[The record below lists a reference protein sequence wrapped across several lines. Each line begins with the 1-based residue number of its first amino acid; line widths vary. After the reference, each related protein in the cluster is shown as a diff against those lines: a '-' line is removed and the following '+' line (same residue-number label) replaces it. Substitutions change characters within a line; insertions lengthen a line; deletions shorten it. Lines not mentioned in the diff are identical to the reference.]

1 MKSIYV
7 VLLGFCLLVMTFAL
21 RFQGD
26 AAGTVSNS
34 NLDNL
39 KDVKFTFPDWFIRC
53 PLGYIRVAGRCVK
66 KPLFPR
72 CPPGTIWV
80 GGKCKRIVIIP
91 K

>member
-21 RFQGD
+21 HFQGD

-34 NLDNL
+34 NLDSL
-39 KDVKFTFPDWFIRC
+39 QDVKLTFPDWFIRC

-80 GGKCKRIVIIP
+80 GGRCKRIVIIP